1 MQNHSRHGHIYIYR
15 NCRMGGVPNW
25 THIRIYVY
33 TRVYIQ
39 HIPTDRSSPF
49 VQFQFHLK
57 LNSIATSLRVFW
69 APTPGALFAS
79 LVDNTKFRP
88 KSIAPQCRV
97 MFACGEVLWWA
108 AFWGSFRSV
117 GGWVFASRLKQRRSS
132 RSDSNYKW
140 KLKSNSD
147 SRMLHL
153 NDVQCR

>member
-1 MQNHSRHGHIYIYR
+1 MAIYTFTEIAEWAESQTGLTYAYMCIHVSIYNTSPLTAQAHS
-15 NCRMGGVPNW
+15 
-25 THIRIYVY
+25 
-33 TRVYIQ
+33 
-39 HIPTDRSSPF
+39 SSSNSISNS
-49 VQFQFHLK
+49 
-57 LNSIATSLRVFW
+57 NSIATSLRVFW

-79 LVDNTKFRP
+79 LVDNTKFQP

-97 MFACGEVLWWA
+97 MFACREVLWWA

-117 GGWVFASRLKQRRSS
+117 GGWVFASRLEQRRSS